1 MFQFLAI
8 LVSLAVLY
16 GLVTWLAR
24 VDIRSVS
31 RAMMFLLPTILLAFA
46 VTSAII
52 GRPVLGAVAASIAAL
67 LVWRAK
73 RRSHERV
80 LRTPAIV
87 RSPWLEVQIERG
99 HTGLDGVVLAG
110 KSEGRRLSSL
120 DSAELLALYIALQ
133 TDQESREL
141 LEAYLDSHAAAWRD
155 NPQFDV
161 DRGQGTAPRTGTMA
175 DEEAYQI
182 LGLEPGA
189 SAADIRK
196 AHRRLSQGMR
206 GNAGSL
212 LLLNRIDEARDI
224 LLARH
229 H

>member
-1 MFQFLAI
+1 MSYFLAI

-16 GLVTWLAR
+16 GLLTWLAR

-31 RAMMFLLPTILLAFA
+31 RAMKILIPAVLFGFA

-52 GRPVLGAVAASIAAL
+52 GRPVLGAVAACVAAL
-67 LVWRAK
+67 LIWRAN
-73 RRSHERV
+73 RS
-80 LRTPAIV
+80 LNGQMSKTPATM

-99 HTGLDGVVLAG
+99 HSGLDGVILAG
-110 KSEGRRLSSL
+110 KGEGRRLSSL
-120 DSAELLALYIALQ
+120 DDAELLALYVALKD
-133 TDQESREL
+133 DQESREL
-141 LEAYLDSHAAAWRD
+141 LEAYLDSHAPAWRD
-155 NPQFDV
+155 NPQFDA
-161 DRGQGTAPRTGTMA
+161 DCGQGTAPRTGSMA
-175 DEEAYQI
+175 DEEAYQV
-182 LGLEPGA
+182 LGLKPGA